1 MSHTPPDPRSP
12 KDLWDEQH
20 RLLAE
25 DPVVWVLKADEL
37 VLAFETLA
45 AECEGNLQTRPHGPH
60 LSSVAFMLAGFA
72 VEVLLKALLIQ
83 TKMPLDEKGRFE
95 LRSHHLA
102 QLAVDV
108 GLNLADDESRLLEK
122 LEEFLTWAGRYPI
135 PVISASMRPRPL
147 PSGGFAPRT
156 YHNVGEDWPGVR
168 AFVHKLKQLLPNVPY
183 A

>member
-1 MSHTPPDPRSP
+1 MPYTPPDPRSP
-12 KDLWDEQH
+12 KDIWDEQH

-25 DPVVWVLKADEL
+25 EPFVWVLRADEL

-45 AECEGNLQTRPHGPH
+45 AECDRNLQTRAHGPH
-60 LSSVAFMLAGFA
+60 LSGVAFMLAGFA

-83 TKMPLDEKGRFE
+83 TRVPLDENGRFE

-102 QLAVDV
+102 QLAVDT
-108 GLNLADDESRLLEK
+108 GFNLTDDESRLLEK

-135 PVISASMRPRPL
+135 PVTSDPMRPRPL

-156 YHNVGEDWPGVR
+156 YHNVGEDWPAIR
-168 AFVHKLKQLLPNVPY
+168 ALVHKLKQRLPNVPY